1 MRRAG
6 SAVSDR
12 SADHGD
18 GGTRRSPRIAA
29 ILALIAL
36 VGILRL
42 VSTYRVFSQTI
53 DEPIHIA
60 AGFEWLSSDHYA
72 LDPEHPPL
80 ARILFALGARL
91 EGAPWRDEIVT
102 DPLQRAPR
110 GNELLYRDD
119 RYQHNLALARLG
131 NVPFFLLGL
140 LAVFGWSRRLFGPV
154 TALLAAAL
162 YSALPPI
169 LAHAGLAT
177 TDMAAAATVVF
188 ALYALDAWL
197 HERTWRRGAILGAA
211 VGIGLL
217 SKYSFIAFFGAGA
230 IALLLPALWPAGGR
244 RQSPG
249 PPSQDAARVRW
260 GQIPLVAAIPI
271 LMVWSCYGFSSGTVN
286 ETRLALLP
294 PAALQHQAARFA
306 SYPGYEWVRPDLL
319 IRYYDYAHAAAKR
332 GVHGVDIVDWAKA
345 AGYPSP
351 AAGRNGNTIANAGPL
366 PAPSLADRL
375 LEPFRRAWQHV
386 VMHIPLP
393 APTWIGG
400 AEFVAFHSASGHPGF
415 LLGEWRDQGWW
426 YYFPVLLFFKT
437 PLPFLGFAVAGLF
450 LLRRRAI
457 AYVVPLML
465 IAPMTS
471 RINIGVRHVLPL
483 YPILAIVAA
492 VAVIALWRCSRI
504 AAIVLTGWFFVAGAI
519 AHPDYLP
526 YFNEAARRP
535 ERIALDSNLDW
546 GQDLLRL
553 QRLVRSER
561 MEPLYLAYFGSADWR
576 RHGIPATDLPPG
588 QPVRGWVA
596 ISEMQLAM
604 PDRGGRG
611 DYRWLLTHDP
621 ERRVGKSI
629 RLYRI
634 R

>member
-1 MRRAG
+1 
-6 SAVSDR
+6 VSDR
-12 SADHGD
+12 SPDHDD

-29 ILALIAL
+29 ILLLIAL
-36 VGILRL
+36 AGVIRL
-42 VSTYRVFSQTI
+42 VATYRVFSQTI

-80 ARILFALGARL
+80 ARILFALGAKL

-110 GNELLYRDD
+110 GNELLYRND

-131 NVPFFLLGL
+131 NLPFFLLGL
-140 LAVFGWSRRLFGPV
+140 FAVFGWSRRLFGGV
-154 TALLAAAL
+154 TALVAAAL

-177 TDMAAAATVVF
+177 TDMAAAATVVA

-197 HERTWRRGAILGAA
+197 HERTWMRSAILGVA
-211 VGIGLL
+211 VGLGLL
-217 SKYSFIAFFGAGA
+217 SKYSFLAFFGAGA
-230 IALLLPALWPAGGR
+230 IALLVPALWQAGASFR
-244 RQSPG
+244 RRSPG
-249 PPSQDAARVRW
+249 PPSREAARVRW
-260 GQIPLVAAIPI
+260 RQLPLVVVLPV
-271 LMVWSCYGFSSGTVN
+271 LMVWSCYGFSTGTVN
-286 ETRLALLP
+286 ETRLAILP

-306 SYPGYEWVRPDLL
+306 SYPGYEWMRPDLV
-319 IRYYDYAHAAAKR
+319 IRYYDYAHTAAKR

-366 PAPSLADRL
+366 PEPSIADRV
-375 LEPFRRAWQHV
+375 LEPFRRAWQSV
-386 VMHIPLP
+386 VMRIPLP

-400 AEFVAFHSASGHPGF
+400 AEFVAFHSEAGHPGF

-437 PLPFLGFAVAGLF
+437 PLPFLGLALAGLV
-450 LLRRRAI
+450 LLRRRAL
-457 AYVVPLML
+457 AYIPLLML

-492 VAVIALWRCSRI
+492 VAVIALWRRSRV
-504 AAIVLTGWFFVAGAI
+504 ATIVLTGWFFVAGAV

-535 ERIALDSNLDW
+535 ETIALDSNLDW

-553 QRLVRSER
+553 EQAARRQRL
-561 MEPLYLAYFGSADWR
+561 EPLHLAYFGSADWR
-576 RHGIPATDLPPG
+576 RHGIPATDLPPER
-588 QPVRGWVA
+588 PVRGWVA

-604 PDRGGRG
+604 PDREGRG
-611 DYRWLLTHDP
+611 DYAWLQEHKP
-621 ERRVGKSI
+621 VGRVGKSI

-634 R
+634 P